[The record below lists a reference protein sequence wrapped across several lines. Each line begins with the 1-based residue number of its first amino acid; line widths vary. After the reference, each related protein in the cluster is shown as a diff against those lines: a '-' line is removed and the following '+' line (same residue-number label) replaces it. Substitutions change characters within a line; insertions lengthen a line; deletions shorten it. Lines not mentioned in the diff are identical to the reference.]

1 MELTLREFENL
12 NLYSNK
18 NMEKVIGK
26 LINESSNAV
35 LVNMFDDNLVLLDH
49 DEGKF
54 YTADYSFD
62 PEKLR
67 LRLENYEPVE
77 LVKEEDD
84 FREDVS
90 EFFDDEDASP
100 KDLVESYK
108 DNVINQEKYINELIS
123 EAMSTKDFSEY
134 VNYKEAKEAKENV
147 QLESVNEDVF
157 KKYQERLDS
166 HPLTEVKYIDWETP
180 INVSLV
186 ETERKSIINSSVI
199 EKAKDLWKK
208 KDFKESFLEAAE
220 NLVNEEDESSVVALF
235 EEFPSLFYL
244 SEEDRNTLFGK
255 TLISSALR
263 EQRKEI
269 TSKINEL
276 LSENE
281 ELEDLK
287 SKYIAEEGEEEEG
300 EEPEDDD
307 EEEGEEEEEE
317 APELTP
323 EQAKKMAADLKKV
336 KEQVEDE
343 NLQSKIDNII
353 ASLEGTEEEGTK
365 PKDVKEAVTILSM

>member
-49 DEGKF
+49 DEAKF

-281 ELEDLK
+281 ELEDLI
-287 SKYIAEEGEEEEG
+287 SKYIAEEGEEE
-300 EEPEDDD
+300 
-307 EEEGEEEEEE
+307 
-317 APELTP
+317 
-323 EQAKKMAADLKKV
+323 
-336 KEQVEDE
+336 
-343 NLQSKIDNII
+343 
-353 ASLEGTEEEGTK
+353 
-365 PKDVKEAVTILSM
+365 